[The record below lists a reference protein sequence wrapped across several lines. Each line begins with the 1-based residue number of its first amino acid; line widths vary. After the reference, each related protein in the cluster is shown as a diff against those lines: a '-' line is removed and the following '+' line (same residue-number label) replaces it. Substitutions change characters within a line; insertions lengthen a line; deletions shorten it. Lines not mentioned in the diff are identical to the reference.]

1 MKKST
6 AALTTLI
13 TVAGITGTTT
23 LSVQAHPARIENR
36 VTTSHSSTVAL
47 TRLHELLHTSG
58 AITSQRIVR
67 PEEGGQPGH

>member
-23 LSVQAHPARIENR
+23 LTAQAHPARMENR
-36 VTTSHSSTVAL
+36 VVTSHTSTVAI
-47 TRLHELLHTSG
+47 TRLHELLNAPST
-58 AITSQRIVR
+58 AISQRIIR
-67 PEEGGQPGH
+67 PDDTGASTH

>member
-23 LSVQAHPARIENR
+23 LTAQAHPAHMERQ
-36 VTTSHSSTVAL
+36 VTPSHTSTVAI
-47 TRLHELLHTSG
+47 TRLHELLNAPST
-58 AITSQRIVR
+58 AISHRIIR
-67 PEEGGQPGH
+67 PDDGGFPGH

>member
-23 LSVQAHPARIENR
+23 LTAQAHPARMENR
-36 VTTSHSSTVAL
+36 IVTSHTSTVAV
-47 TRLHELLHTSG
+47 TRLHELLHAPST
-58 AITSQRIVR
+58 AISERVIR
-67 PEEGGQPGH
+67 PDDGGSPAH